1 MKEKI
6 KKYIVEYK
14 KKYGRVPSP
23 KVMAVT
29 FDTDTKSIIDIL
41 KELKAER
48 FIKWYPT
55 NGKKISSY
63 YIPTNIEHRETVK
76 LPPPEPEKKAI
87 TSEVKGFSPLAMFVT
102 DIIIRSFMGLVALA
116 VILVSA
122 SFSLKWTISFL
133 EPFIAWILS
142 VAFPLYTSFAI
153 EAGIFIRYKTG
164 VVLKSGKLSLPL
176 ASLILFMSA
185 GITMCIELSAIT
197 IGLFNSRT
205 DLIYSK
211 TENISKNNNEATLE
225 ILKSEEQQILKNSD
239 YKYLQNKIENYKN
252 NFEENSKEY
261 KAYEKTFE
269 KFRSDFKNYEMK
281 LEKNREKQKEI
292 LGNKET
298 VLTDEKK
305 EERKDFYAWMENT
318 FNFAKAGI
326 IEFATY
332 LLPALFCV
340 LLAPLGVF
348 VAVGLYRRK
357 V

>member
-1 MKEKI
+1 MKERV

-14 KKYGRVPSP
+14 KKQGKVPSP
-23 KVMAVT
+23 KGMAVT
-29 FDTDTKSIIDIL
+29 FDTDTKTIIDIL
-41 KELKAER
+41 KELKAEG

-76 LPPPEPEKKAI
+76 LPPPEPEKKI

-102 DIIIRSFMGLVALA
+102 DIIIRSFMGLVAIA

-133 EPFIAWILS
+133 DPFIAWILS
-142 VAFPLYTSFAI
+142 VSFPLYTSFAI

-164 VVLKSGKLSLPL
+164 VFLKSGKLSLPL

-211 TENISKNNNEATLE
+211 SENISKNNNAATLA
-225 ILKSEEQQILKNSD
+225 ILKNEENQILKNSD
-239 YKYLQNKIENYKN
+239 YKYLQNKIESYKN

-269 KFRSDFKNYEMK
+269 RFRSDFKNYETK
-281 LEKNREKQKEI
+281 LEDNRKKQKEI
-292 LGNKET
+292 LDKKET
-298 VLTDEKK
+298 VIEDQTETI
-305 EERKDFYAWMENT
+305 RKDFYAWTENN
-318 FNFAKAGI
+318 FHFAKAGV
-326 IEFATY
+326 IEFITY

-348 VAVGLYRRK
+348 VAVGLYRRMN
-357 V
+357 